1 MKVYCSHFPIQFTKG
16 SNLYYCSQCQQ
27 TWYGMQAAPLVVI
40 GDTDSYKIGPEA
52 VPLPKKKYKRC
63 SWCKDIV
70 ADRHLLCE
78 FKRLLDKITIGP
90 APDKRSR

>member
-1 MKVYCSHFPIQFTKG
+1 MKVFCTHVLAEFFKR
-16 SNLYYCSQCQQ
+16 SNFYRCPLCRQQ
-27 TWYGMQAAPLVVI
+27 WYSMQPAPVVYI
-40 GDTDSYKIGPEA
+40 GDTDRDTIGPEA

-70 ADRHLLCE
+70 ADRHWFCE

-90 APDKRSR
+90 APDKRR